1 MDTKSSKCVHLV
13 EGGTNGSQYVNMAPM
28 GKTSL
33 GRVTHARKRQQT
45 SFTNLET
52 HGDGSG
58 YLACDTCSSGVPN
71 EIVPAGIVP
80 IGNILVGNNI
90 GFQTR
95 TKGLLV
101 LTRSLVVLDREH
113 GTPFHITERGRRCS
127 ILRRPEDLVNS
138 WRPMCPG
145 HLPPFCH
152 LRKMMSYSWRS
163 PSWVNYCHRTCCC
176 CWHPCDALSAS
187 SISFG
192 LSFPCHTPF
201 WRSPSK
207 CPSCRQHD

>member
-13 EGGTNGSQYVNMAPM
+13 EGGTNGSQDVNMAPM

-33 GRVTHARKRQQT
+33 GRVIHAIKRQKT

-80 IGNILVGNNI
+80 IGNIPVGNNI

-95 TKGLLV
+95 TKGGFSENV
-101 LTRSLVVLDREH
+101 SGPQPRVQGIQVHDRA
-113 GTPFHITERGRRCS
+113 
-127 ILRRPEDLVNS
+127 
-138 WRPMCPG
+138 
-145 HLPPFCH
+145 PP
-152 LRKMMSYSWRS
+152 
-163 PSWVNYCHRTCCC
+163 
-176 CWHPCDALSAS
+176 A
-187 SISFG
+187 G
-192 LSFPCHTPF
+192 LCIAT
-201 WRSPSK
+201 
-207 CPSCRQHD
+207 

>member
-33 GRVTHARKRQQT
+33 GRVTHARKRQKT

-58 YLACDTCSSGVPN
+58 CLACDTCSSGLPN

-95 TKGLLV
+95 TKGGIVSVPLL
-101 LTRSLVVLDREH
+101 RSLFKACGAPALGSPDAC
-113 GTPFHITERGRRCS
+113 GRRVSPATAPVSGCS
-127 ILRRPEDLVNS
+127 SSVDAARRAG
-138 WRPMCPG
+138 R
-145 HLPPFCH
+145 
-152 LRKMMSYSWRS
+152 R
-163 PSWVNYCHRTCCC
+163 
-176 CWHPCDALSAS
+176 
-187 SISFG
+187 
-192 LSFPCHTPF
+192 
-201 WRSPSK
+201 
-207 CPSCRQHD
+207 